1 MTEADVRA
9 DLALLLRLL
18 RWTAVVGMV
27 AGASYLV
34 GRVAE
39 WW

>member
-18 RWTAVVGMV
+18 RWTAVVVAIVMIGRMV
-27 AGASYLV
+27 
-34 GRVAE
+34 
-39 WW
+39 WI